1 MDEQQNLA
9 YNSNLYQFSR
19 ELILN
24 ARQKVYQTAHFTM
37 VETYWHIGQK
47 IVEEQDGE
55 QYAKYGKGLLKS
67 VSERLQNEFGKG
79 FTMSLIK
86 NS

>member
-55 QYAKYGKGLLKS
+55 Q
-67 VSERLQNEFGKG
+67 
-79 FTMSLIK
+79 
-86 NS
+86 